1 MNIRFTHPDDVPAI
15 TAMLNSEIANGVAH
29 FGTEP
34 IDDSATSTELKAAEN
49 RFPWYTAEDDSGK
62 FLGFCKSAPWSPRGG
77 YDWTA
82 EITIYIAQHAQGK
95 GVGKALYTRL
105 LDTLRA
111 QRFQV
116 VVAGVS
122 EPNPASVGL
131 HMSIGME
138 RTGYN
143 ASMGYKHG
151 QWIDVSYY
159 QMILGELTNPPP
171 PVLNIDEAISDHS
184 S

>member
-15 TAMLNSEIANGVAH
+15 TAILNSEIANGIAH

-34 IDDSATSTELKAAEN
+34 IDGLAISTELKAAGN
-49 RFPWYTAEDDSGK
+49 KFPWYTAEDKAGK

-77 YDWTA
+77 YDWTV
-82 EITIYIAQHAQGK
+82 EITIYIAKHAQGQ

-111 QRFQV
+111 QRFQII
-116 VVAGVS
+116 VAGVS
-122 EPNPASVGL
+122 EPNPASAAL
-131 HMSIGME
+131 HTSIGME
-138 RTGYN
+138 QSGYN
-143 ASMGYKHG
+143 KTMGFKHG

-159 QMILGELTNPPP
+159 QMILGDLASPPL
-171 PVLNIDEAISDHS
+171 PVLDVNEAISDQS